1 MASSRLPGK
10 PLVDIEGIPMVIRV
24 AQQATK
30 SSVGRVVIACCEQEV
45 YDVANKYGITAVM
58 TSPSLASGT
67 DRVYQALEKID
78 PTKELD
84 IIINLQG
91 DMPTINPV
99 SIRELLLVFSDA
111 SVEMA
116 TLASIIK
123 NKKEYSDNNVVKV
136 VIGKNNLGGNAIYF
150 SRSLVPFG
158 EGPVFHHIGIYAF
171 KRKKLEEFVNLEVS
185 QLEKR
190 ESLEQLRALEAGMSI
205 YVKVIDEVPIG
216 VDTASDLSNV
226 RKYVKDYDL

>member
-1 MASSRLPGK
+1 
-10 PLVDIEGIPMVIRV
+10 
-24 AQQATK
+24 
-30 SSVGRVVIACCEQEV
+30 
-45 YDVANKYGITAVM
+45 M

-185 QLEKR
+185 PLEKR

-226 RKYVKDYDL
+226 REYVKDYDL

>member
-10 PLVDIEGIPMVIRV
+10 PLIDIEGIPMVIRV
-24 AQQATK
+24 AQQAIK
-30 SSVGRVVIACCEQEV
+30 SSVGRVVIACCEPEV
-45 YDVANKYGITAVM
+45 YDVANKYGITVVM

-67 DRVYQALEKID
+67 DRVYQAVEKID
-78 PTKELD
+78 PSKELD

-111 SVEMA
+111 SVEIA

-123 NKKEYSDNNVVKV
+123 NKKEYGDNNVVKV

-171 KRKKLEEFVNLEVS
+171 KRKKIEEFVNLEVS

-226 RKYVKDYDL
+226 RKYVKDYDV